1 MKDYKGIHDKIRQRD
16 YYYRE
21 GWADE
26 LVGRGIV
33 IGILVCVVIAAI
45 GAMV

>member
-1 MKDYKGIHDKIRQRD
+1 MKDYKHIHATLRQRD
-16 YYYRE
+16 YSYRE

-33 IGILVCVVIAAI
+33 IGILICVVLVAI